1 MDATNTTNT
10 TNTTDTRGQTTRLI
24 ITGAV
29 AGMIAGAVMAMYAM
43 IASATILHQGFFTPL
58 YGIASPIIGPK
69 AMMTS
74 MQKGLYFSFGPAL
87 LGLVIHMMW
96 SAGYGVIFGLIVRGL
111 RLGGGEAIAAGL
123 IYGLLVMFFM
133 SLVVLPI
140 VGVGKMPGTIG
151 WPSFTVEHLLFGLT
165 LGLWPLRRPHDFPVP
180 QSLLASR
187 QR

>member
-1 MDATNTTNT
+1 MDTTDG

-43 IASATILHQGFFTPL
+43 IASATVLHQGFFTPL
-58 YGIASPIIGPK
+58 YGIASPLIGPS

-74 MQKGLYFSFGPAL
+74 MQKGFYFALGPAL
-87 LGLVIHMMW
+87 FGLIIHMLW
-96 SAGYGVIFGLIVRGL
+96 SVAYGAIFGLVVRAL
-111 RLGGGEAIAAGL
+111 RLGGGEAVAGGL

-133 SLVVLPI
+133 SFTVLPI

-165 LGLWPLRRPHDFPVP
+165 LGLWPLRRPHDFPTP
-180 QSLLASR
+180 QSLLATL